1 MSEFQAFI
9 KKVKLF
15 PFKLLNFYLKPFW
28 QSAWPKA
35 RFIAKRV
42 FLLAGIAGQAL
53 SRFLCTIG
61 NILLKLLHATG
72 RLLASF
78 FEAIGFIV
86 TYPFSLL
93 FRAVRSLAKA
103 ILFRAL
109 EVFTFVSWCTGWF
122 LVTWGIVRLT
132 GIVEIWL
139 ISAGVLLMGFAG
151 WRFMLNILVNGFYFL
166 SQEEEKGK

>member
-1 MSEFQAFI
+1 MSEFQVFI

-15 PFKLLNFYLKPFW
+15 PFKFLNFYLKPFW
-28 QSAWPKA
+28 QNVRLKA
-35 RFIAKRV
+35 RFIMKRV
-42 FLLAGIAGQAL
+42 FSLARIAGQVL
-53 SRFLCTIG
+53 SRLLRATG
-61 NILLKLLHATG
+61 NILLKNLRVTSGFLIS
-72 RLLASF
+72 SF
-78 FEAIGFIV
+78 ETVGFIV

-93 FRAVRSLAKA
+93 FCTVRSLAKA